1 MAENIKKNGKLGMCQ
16 VCDENEAKFKCPR
29 CELCSC
35 SLLCVRKH
43 KTENNC
49 NGVRDRLKMMPKENM
64 DNFTLLSDY
73 RFLEEIDHKL
83 EDELR
88 NPLRR
93 SVLKGKESF
102 TELPYHLRRWHVKL
116 VFPQADLSFTE
127 ESVDEDTLLINI
139 LKKYMEPPNRLD
151 DKNSELSEEEL
162 LKLSYY
168 QSASYNRTVVLFKS
182 KLCRYDK
189 RFIEM
194 KLSKSLKDNLCNRK
208 IVEYPVF
215 YVVLKDHLDSY
226 VEMDSESESE
236 IEDPDKGTTEQTTEP
251 SALAQDFKN
260 KLKVNTKNNDGSQ
273 KLSYFEAF
281 SDSSDLSD

>member
-1 MAENIKKNGKLGMCQ
+1 M
-16 VCDENEAKFKCPR
+16 
-29 CELCSC
+29 
-35 SLLCVRKH
+35 
-43 KTENNC
+43 
-49 NGVRDRLKMMPKENM
+49 
-64 DNFTLLSDY
+64 
-73 RFLEEIDHKL
+73 
-83 EDELR
+83 
-88 NPLRR
+88 
-93 SVLKGKESF
+93 
-102 TELPYHLRRWHVKL
+102 
-116 VFPQADLSFTE
+116 FPQADLSFTE

-151 DKNSELSEEEL
+151 DKTSELSEEEL
-162 LKLSYY
+162 LRLSYY

-215 YVVLKDHLDSY
+215 CVVLKDHLDSY
-226 VEMDSESESE
+226 VEMESDSESEV
-236 IEDPDKGTTEQTTEP
+236 EDPDKGTTEP